1 MAKALTK
8 KGFRFIEVL
17 SPCPT
22 YYQRKNNLGDG
33 LAAMR
38 DYKERSKVRHGAPT
52 YEVAIVPGEP
62 IIVGEFVD
70 REREDY
76 LTRMRRQ
83 LGTHYVEYE
92 GQEQYI
98 SEDGCGMDNSGGCG
112 SC

>member
-1 MAKALTK
+1 
-8 KGFRFIEVL
+8 
-17 SPCPT
+17 
-22 YYQRKNNLGDG
+22 
-33 LAAMR
+33 MR